1 MTAIRNQVQLIGN
14 LGKKPEMK
22 NIGEGKFLATFSLA
36 TSDYYLD
43 NKGERKQ
50 QTQWHNCV
58 AWGKTAQI
66 VDKYLDK
73 GSEIALN
80 GKLVYRQYE
89 DKEGNKRYITEVVAN
104 EILMLGGKKSG

>member
-14 LGKKPEMK
+14 LGKKPELK
-22 NIGEGKFLATFSLA
+22 NIGNGKQLVTFSLA

-50 QTQWHNCV
+50 QTQWHNV
-58 AWGKTAQI
+58 IAWGKTAQI

-89 DKEGNKRYITEVVAN
+89 DKEGNKRYITEVVAT
-104 EILMLGGKKSG
+104 EILMLGGKKS

>member
-22 NIGEGKFLATFSLA
+22 DLGNGKQLVTFSLA

-66 VDKYLDK
+66 IDKYLDK

-80 GKLVYRQYE
+80 GRLVYRQYE

-104 EILMLGGKKSG
+104 EILMLSGKKS

>member
-22 NIGEGKFLATFSLA
+22 DLGNGKQLVTFSLA

-50 QTQWHNCV
+50 QTQWHNVV

-66 VDKYLDK
+66 IDKYLDK

-89 DKEGNKRYITEVVAN
+89 DKEGNKRYITEVVAT
-104 EILMLGGKKSG
+104 EILMLGGKKS

>member
-22 NIGEGKFLATFSLA
+22 DLGNGKQLVTFSLA

-66 VDKYLDK
+66 IDRYLDK

-104 EILMLGGKKSG
+104 EILMLGGKKS

>member
-22 NIGEGKFLATFSLA
+22 DLGNGKQLVTFSLA

-66 VDKYLDK
+66 IDKYLDK

-104 EILMLGGKKSG
+104 EILMIGGKKS

>member
-22 NIGEGKFLATFSLA
+22 NLSNGKQLVTFSLA
-36 TSDYYLD
+36 TSDFYLD

-50 QTQWHNCV
+50 ETQWHNCV

-66 VDKYLDK
+66 IDKYLDK

-80 GKLVYRQYE
+80 GKLVYRHYE
-89 DKEGNKRYITEVVAN
+89 DKDGNKRYITEVVAN
-104 EILMLGGKKSG
+104 EIVMLGGKKS

>member
-22 NIGEGKFLATFSLA
+22 NLGNGKSLVTFSLA

-50 QTQWHNCV
+50 QTQWHNV
-58 AWGKTAQI
+58 IAWGKTAQI

-89 DKEGNKRYITEVVAN
+89 DKEGNKRYITEVVAT
-104 EILMLGGKKSG
+104 EILMLGHKKS

>member
-14 LGKKPEMK
+14 LGKKPELK
-22 NIGEGKFLATFSLA
+22 DLGNGKQLATFSLA

-43 NKGERKQ
+43 NKGERRQ
-50 QTQWHNCV
+50 ETQWHNVV

-73 GSEIALN
+73 GSEIAVN
-80 GKLVYRQYE
+80 GKIVYRQYE
-89 DKEGNKRYITEVVAN
+89 DKEGNKRYITEVVAH
-104 EILMLGGKKSG
+104 EILMLGGKKS